1 MMTNNTTASSQLPSY
16 RPLSDLRN
24 EYWMIQKLGCGG
36 FGKVYLIRN
45 RESRSYCAAK
55 HQRWHTP
62 DVPRLTRREVVV
74 LKKLINR
81 NLEHVVRFIDYFEG
95 ERQSV
100 ILTEFLSG
108 GELFQHISSQEYN
121 LTEAKCRDF
130 ARQILRAVEFIHSR
144 NIVHLDL
151 KPQNIVLVEKSPH
164 HRRPSTKNSTAAGAS
179 TTAASTAAAS
189 RGQPRTSTSDANSAA
204 DLTPDGVGGGDVSN
218 SVMSSVSTSNGNLVR
233 TEKLKIIDFGLARD
247 LGPDTDRM
255 PINMCGTLEFMSPE
269 VMRCS
274 HASFASDMWSIGV
287 ILYMMVSGGL
297 SPFWAG
303 NEYRTQRMILRGQFA
318 NGGFNQ
324 SNFKDVSPQAIDCI
338 SRLLQVDPR
347 QRLTPAQCLE
357 HRWLTTA
364 YLDTLKSLETQWIRK
379 YLARRRWQRW
389 FNTIKAMN
397 RMIHMGHEG
406 HEAGNGAN
414 ASPFAQVAD
423 TSRRQQSYFTR
434 WRSQVQAAPTEM
446 GMEEP
451 TDERWV

>member
-1 MMTNNTTASSQLPSY
+1 MMESNMSSSSIPSN
-16 RPLSDLRN
+16 RPLSALRQ

-45 RESRSYCAAK
+45 RESRNYCAAK

-62 DVPRLTRREVVV
+62 DVPRLTRREVIV
-74 LKKLINR
+74 LKKLIHK

-108 GELFQHISSQEYN
+108 GELFQHISSTDYQ

-130 ARQILRAVEFIHSR
+130 ARQILRAAEFIHSR

-151 KPQNIVLVEKSPH
+151 KPQNIVLVESP
-164 HRRPSTKNSTAAGAS
+164 RRRSSAGAS
-179 TTAASTAAAS
+179 TSGGV
-189 RGQPRTSTSDANSAA
+189 RPKSTSDAPATSV
-204 DLTPDGVGGGDVSN
+204 DGCGANDDNEGGGGGG
-218 SVMSSVSTSNGNLVR
+218 NGNGVVG
-233 TEKLKIIDFGLARD
+233 EKLKIIDFGLARD
-247 LGPDTDRM
+247 LGDADRM
-255 PINMCGTLEFMSPE
+255 AINMCGTLEFMSPE
-269 VMRCS
+269 VMRCD

-297 SPFWAG
+297 SPFWDRT
-303 NEYRTQRMILRGQFA
+303 EYRTQRMILRGQLA
-318 NGGFNQ
+318 NSGFSQ
-324 SNFKDVSPQAIDCI
+324 PNFKDVSNSAIDCI
-338 SRLLQVDPR
+338 SHLLVVNPAK
-347 QRLTPAQCLE
+347 RLTPSQCLE

-364 YLDTLKSLETQWIRK
+364 YLDTLKNLETMWIRK

-406 HEAGNGAN
+406 HEGRDDT
-414 ASPFAQVAD
+414 PFAQV
-423 TSRRQQSYFTR
+423 R
-434 WRSQVQAAPTEM
+434 AAPSDM
-446 GMEEP
+446 GMERPAEHGQ
-451 TDERWV
+451 DERWV

>member
-1 MMTNNTTASSQLPSY
+1 
-16 RPLSDLRN
+16 
-24 EYWMIQKLGCGG
+24 
-36 FGKVYLIRN
+36 
-45 RESRSYCAAK
+45 
-55 HQRWHTP
+55 
-62 DVPRLTRREVVV
+62 
-74 LKKLINR
+74 
-81 NLEHVVRFIDYFEG
+81 
-95 ERQSV
+95 
-100 ILTEFLSG
+100 
-108 GELFQHISSQEYN
+108 
-121 LTEAKCRDF
+121 
-130 ARQILRAVEFIHSR
+130 
-144 NIVHLDL
+144 
-151 KPQNIVLVEKSPH
+151 
-164 HRRPSTKNSTAAGAS
+164 
-179 TTAASTAAAS
+179 
-189 RGQPRTSTSDANSAA
+189 
-204 DLTPDGVGGGDVSN
+204 
-218 SVMSSVSTSNGNLVR
+218 VMSSVSTSNGNLVR

-414 ASPFAQVAD
+414 ASPF
-423 TSRRQQSYFTR
+423 
-434 WRSQVQAAPTEM
+434 SQVQAAPTEM

>member
-1 MMTNNTTASSQLPSY
+1 
-16 RPLSDLRN
+16 
-24 EYWMIQKLGCGG
+24 MIQKLGCGG

-45 RESRSYCAAK
+45 RDSRAYSAAK

-74 LKKLINR
+74 LKKLIHKNH
-81 NLEHVVRFIDYFEG
+81 EHVVRFIDYFEG

-108 GELFQHISSQEYN
+108 GELFQHISSTDYA

-151 KPQNIVLVEKSPH
+151 KPQNIVLAESP
-164 HRRPSTKNSTAAGAS
+164 RRRSSASATSATSSIRKSTAPDAVS
-179 TTAASTAAAS
+179 TDPSS
-189 RGQPRTSTSDANSAA
+189 QSVNDSGND
-204 DLTPDGVGGGDVSN
+204 GGDGPSGG
-218 SVMSSVSTSNGNLVR
+218 NGN
-233 TEKLKIIDFGLARD
+233 EKLKIIDFGLARD
-247 LGPDTDRM
+247 LGENDRM
-255 PINMCGTLEFMSPE
+255 AINMCGTLEFMSPE

-303 NEYRTQRMILRGQFA
+303 NEYRTQRMILRGQLA
-318 NGGFNQ
+318 NGGFSQ
-324 SNFKDVSPQAIDCI
+324 PNFKEVSNSAIDCI
-338 SRLLQVDPR
+338 SQLLEVEPR
-347 QRLTPAQCLE
+347 QRLTPSQCLE

-364 YLDTLKSLETQWIRK
+364 YLDTLKNLETVWIRK

-406 HEAGNGAN
+406 HEGSNRDD
-414 ASPFAQVAD
+414 SLTPFAKALRVRVSKPRGHKTFLLAHGY
-423 TSRRQQSYFTR
+423 YF
-434 WRSQVQAAPTEM
+434 VLNILN
-446 GMEEP
+446 
-451 TDERWV
+451 VFVF